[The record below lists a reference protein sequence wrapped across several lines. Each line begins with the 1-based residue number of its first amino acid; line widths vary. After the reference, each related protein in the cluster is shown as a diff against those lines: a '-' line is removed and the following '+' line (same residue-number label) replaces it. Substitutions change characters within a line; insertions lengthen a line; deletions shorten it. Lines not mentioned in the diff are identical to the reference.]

1 MVDKYSCVLCRRG
14 AGFMQG
20 LVFDRPVGP
29 IINKALEKGLMLI
42 NAGTDIIRFVPP
54 LIITKE
60 NIDDMIT
67 ILDEC
72 IPFYQ
77 LAVHGYIN
85 YTGYPLNICGDDK
98 QELLLSAEYGAG
110 LQFTLMKESTFALQK
125 TLFTEYYGSDY
136 DAWRDRMV
144 DIYTRYNAELGHT
157 FNQEMTGHE
166 NLTDTLS
173 CTTYADGTKV
183 YVNYDYV
190 DVTFE
195 GKTIP
200 ARDYLVEK

>member
-1 MVDKYSCVLCRRG
+1 MVTSMDLRG
-14 AGFMQG
+14 N
-20 LVFDRPVGP
+20 DY
-29 IINKALEKGLMLI
+29 
-42 NAGTDIIRFVPP
+42 
-54 LIITKE
+54 
-60 NIDDMIT
+60 T